1 MLFDFVVL
9 EEKQV
14 QYVVF
19 KGVLYS
25 LFVILYIQCIFEIN
39 INHEHFLYLTQVHLG
54 QNRESK

>member
-39 INHEHFLYLTQVHLG
+39 
-54 QNRESK
+54 